1 MSSCAV
7 ALPKPIQIP
16 CQLQPLTRG
25 RPVVTL
31 GGVDTHDRP
40 YRATAILLR
49 AEAELLPFLAALDVG
64 AYRAAIADL
73 AAVAVRLDG
82 PEAAPLFGQ
91 TRDTRGNF
99 APDRVVLERIAPKRR
114 RRKKGYVSDVAQQ
127 MPLSEGDRA
136 RGKKV

>member
-1 MSSCAV
+1 M
-7 ALPKPIQIP
+7 
-16 CQLQPLTRG
+16 
-25 RPVVTL
+25 VTL

-40 YRATAILLR
+40 CRATAILLR

-82 PEAAPLFGQ
+82 PDAAPLFGQ
-91 TRDTRGNF
+91 TLGTTPDF
-99 APDRVVLERIAPKRR
+99 ALDRVVLERIAPKRR